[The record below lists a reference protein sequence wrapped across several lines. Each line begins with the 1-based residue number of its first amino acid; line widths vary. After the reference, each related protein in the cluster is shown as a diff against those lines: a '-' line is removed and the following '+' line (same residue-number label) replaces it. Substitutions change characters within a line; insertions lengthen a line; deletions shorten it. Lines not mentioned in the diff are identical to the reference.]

1 MHIRSLGKNLSIV
14 DLETGGF
21 KNLIASYVLT
31 GNKTAVIETGP
42 NSSIENLMQGLRE
55 LGVEPQDVTY
65 VAITHVHID
74 HSGGVGILLK
84 ALPNARVLVHRKG
97 APHLIDPT
105 KLWEASKETL
115 GIAAKIM
122 GKPTPI
128 SEDRIIVAYEGLT
141 IELGKGLELKIIE
154 APGHAA
160 HSVSYY
166 EQLNEGV
173 FPGDSAGAYLPEFDT
188 VFPTTPPPFR
198 PDVALIS
205 LDKLI
210 NLKPKKIFYSHFG
223 EATDA
228 VRRLRNHQVQ
238 INTWLNIV
246 REGVKRGEPDE
257 AIRENVLTQDETIQK
272 AVPALRANPVHQKTL
287 IENSVRGFIEF
298 VKNPQI

>member
-1 MHIRSLGKNLSIV
+1 MYSRSLGKNLSIV

-31 GNKTAVIETGP
+31 GNKTAVVETGP
-42 NSSIENLMQGLRE
+42 NSSIENLMHGLGE
-55 LGVEPQDVTY
+55 LGVKPHDVTY

-84 ALPNARVLVHRKG
+84 ALPNARVIVHRKG

-105 KLWEASKETL
+105 KLWEATKETL

-122 GKPTPI
+122 GKPKPI
-128 SEDRIIVAYEGLT
+128 SKDRIIVAYEGLT
-141 IELGKGLELKIIE
+141 VDLGKGLKLKVIE

-166 EQLNEGV
+166 EQSNEGV
-173 FPGDSAGAYLPEFDT
+173 FPGDSAGAYFPDVDT
-188 VFPTTPPPFR
+188 VFPTRPPPFR
-198 PDVALIS
+198 PDIALIS

-210 NLKPKKIFYSHFG
+210 SLKPKKLFYSHFG

-228 VRRLRNHQVQ
+228 VRRLRDYQVQ
-238 INTWLNIV
+238 INRWLNIV
-246 REGVKRGEPDE
+246 REGIKRGDSEE
-257 AIRENVLTQDETIQK
+257 AIRQDVLTQDETIQK
-272 AVPALRANPVHQKTL
+272 ALPALWTNPVNQKAL

-298 VKNPQI
+298 AKNPQI